1 MQSGIGATMPIDG
14 ANVRSALATRAR
26 RIACLLVLALVAA
39 ERAHAAGGAY
49 VVDDSEI
56 AKPGECKVES
66 WASFAGNGDRVFA
79 TVPAC
84 VFDIIRPVEV
94 GAQLSRTRADGTW
107 TTGLTLKA
115 KTSFQS
121 VETNKI
127 GIGIV
132 AGTSFDLVTQQH
144 TALFVYVPVSI
155 ALAEAVRLNL
165 NGGWLWDRIAGEHK
179 LTWGAGFEWTVL
191 KNSVTIT
198 LIGEIFGQSANRP
211 GAQAGIRITPHEKV
225 DFDVIYGRNLAG
237 ENANWITAGVNL
249 RF

>member
-1 MQSGIGATMPIDG
+1 VSNRNLAVVCIAL
-14 ANVRSALATRAR
+14 ASALLPGRA
-26 RIACLLVLALVAA
+26 
-39 ERAHAAGGAY
+39 EAAGGAY

-84 VFDIIRPVEV
+84 VLDIIRPVEV

-107 TTGLTLKA
+107 ATGLTLKA

-121 VETNKI
+121 VETSKI
-127 GIGIV
+127 GIGLV

-144 TALFVYVPVSI
+144 TALFAYVPVSF
-155 ALAEAVRLNL
+155 ALAESLRLNL
-165 NGGWLWDRIAGEHK
+165 NGGWLWDRAAGEHK
-179 LTWGAGFEWTVL
+179 LTWGAGFEWIVL

-198 LIGEIFGQSANRP
+198 FIGEIFGQSANRL
-211 GAQAGIRITPHEKV
+211 GAQAGVRITPHEKV